1 MGMQNGERGGQDLAQ
16 RFEHLQ
22 RTVRDLATTVSSKSA
37 RNSDESQAQRRERKT
52 PPLQR
57 MVIIKR
63 SEGPPT
69 TPRAFWE
76 RSRLGR
82 FYLKTGR

>member
-1 MGMQNGERGGQDLAQ
+1 MGMQNGEPGGQDLAR
-16 RFEHLQ
+16 RFEQLQ
-22 RTVRDLATTVSSKSA
+22 RAVRELAATVSSQA
-37 RNSDESQAQRRERKT
+37 TRHRDDSQAQRRERQT
-52 PPLQR
+52 PPPQR
-57 MVIIKR
+57 PVIIKR
-63 SEGPPT
+63 SDASST